1 VYATDLAARVTK
13 SLAALF
19 VSALVAMPIAAC
31 ADGQIVKP
39 CRNAQDL
46 LRLTYPLTHIAN
58 KIAAGEAITIVAIGS
73 SSTAGAGASSAA
85 ASYPNQLA
93 DEMKRHFPKITVTM
107 INRGINGEEIADML
121 KRFDRDVVATKPDLV
136 LWQFGTNSL
145 IRDSALNDRGAMVR
159 EGLTKIRSVGA
170 DAILVDPQ
178 FAPKVVA
185 KPEAERMV
193 EFMSKTAK
201 AESVDLFRRF
211 EVMKQWTVGEGLQ
224 FSDFVIADG
233 LHMNDWGYACM
244 AKGLGMAIVEAAQ
257 RQIVSAKVMRPI
269 EFAQ

>member
-1 VYATDLAARVTK
+1 MPMAVHAEGQAA
-13 SLAALF
+13 
-19 VSALVAMPIAAC
+19 
-31 ADGQIVKP
+31 KP
-39 CRNAQDL
+39 CKNAQEL
-46 LRLTYPLTHIAN
+46 LRLTYPLTHISS
-58 KIAAGEAITIVAIGS
+58 KIATGEAITIVAIGS

-93 DEMKRHFPKITVTM
+93 DELQRQFPKSRITM
-107 INRGINGEEIADML
+107 INRGVNGEEIGDML
-121 KRFDRDVVATKPDLV
+121 KRFDKDVVANKPDLV

-145 IRDSALNDRGAMVR
+145 IRDSAMDDRGAMVR
-159 EGLTKIRSVGA
+159 EGLTKIRSLGA
-170 DAILVDPQ
+170 DTVLVDPQ

-201 AESVDLFRRF
+201 AEGVDLFRRF
-211 EVMKQWTVGEGLQ
+211 EVMKQWTVGEGGVQ

-244 AKGLGMAIVEAAQ
+244 AKGLGMAITEAAQ
-257 RQIVSAKVMRPI
+257 RQIVSAKVIRPI
-269 EFAQ
+269 NIAE